1 MNEKELGAVVFAIL
15 NRRKTT
21 KKGEEGMVFGF
32 RQVAHLFS
40 LKKLKNGFQLTSP
53 LRTLEL

>member
-1 MNEKELGAVVFAIL
+1 MNEKALGTVVFAIL
-15 NRRKTT
+15 NLRKIA

-40 LKKLKNGFQLTSP
+40 LKK
-53 LRTLEL
+53 